1 MKKVRI
7 TERELRFIILDP
19 NPTRRAVKKMA
30 CGIKL
35 TPIEKGLI
43 AKQRRLK

>member
-1 MKKVRI
+1 MKKI
-7 TERELRFIILDP
+7 KIKDLILDP

-43 AKQRRLK
+43 TKQKKLK